1 MPLLATPRQ
10 WIGRLLNICLLL
22 TLCIFVGLLIKRHYS
37 KSKPPIIGPSA
48 RIAISGVDLSK
59 SPRTLVL
66 AVAKDCKYCTDSARF
81 YRRLIEDFATRN
93 DIQIVVLF
101 PESTAEGRWYL
112 NTLGIAIEESH
123 QAHLSSYGIKN
134 VPTLALLDRNGVV
147 NNVWVGKLPPKT
159 ESEVMQ
165 TLGMQDTRPTE
176 DWLVNQHEIERRRN
190 QGEKLI
196 VVDLRDRNVYAL
208 NHLPNTMNIP
218 LDELNARAKNELPQ

>member
-1 MPLLATPRQ
+1 M
-10 WIGRLLNICLLL
+10 
-22 TLCIFVGLLIKRHYS
+22 
-37 KSKPPIIGPSA
+37 
-48 RIAISGVDLSK
+48 
-59 SPRTLVL
+59 
-66 AVAKDCKYCTDSARF
+66 
-81 YRRLIEDFATRN
+81 
-93 DIQIVVLF
+93 
-101 PESTAEGRWYL
+101 
-112 NTLGIAIEESH
+112 GIAIEESH

-218 LDELNARAKNELPQ
+218 LDELNARAKNELPQDATVVLYSDDNAVADRSYRILSRQDFPRVLILDQK